1 METIDSKEFDY
12 ILENYKEIC
21 YNVNNAREKY
31 GKGDVRI
38 MAVTKTVPFEKVNF
52 MVENG
57 LTLLGENRVQEYLS
71 KKDCYD
77 KRAEIHF
84 IGHLQT
90 NKVKY
95 IADSV
100 SLIQS
105 VDSLKLANEI
115 NKQAAKASK
124 AMDILIEINIGDE
137 VSKSGIDKSELF
149 ELVSQISELDN
160 VRIKGLMAI
169 PPIGAGEEIFDKMN
183 ELFCLTKEKE
193 MERVSMDILSMGMS
207 GDYEL
212 AIKHGSNLVRIGTK
226 LFGARNYLKG

>member
-169 PPIGAGEEIFDKMN
+169 PPIGAGEEIFEKMN

>member
-77 KRAEIHF
+77 KRAEVHF